1 MSSWIIHKQHATQ
14 TPAFRSR
21 LRSEIRFDAVISTRG
36 VTPIQ
41 VPFVDLKAQYAG
53 IKPEIDAA
61 IQRVVDGAGF
71 ILGEEVSNF
80 EQALAAT
87 VGSRD
92 AVGVSSGT
100 GALLLALLA
109 VGVKPGDEVITT
121 AHTFIAT
128 AEAVSRIGARP
139 VFVDIDPRTYN
150 IDPNQVESAIT
161 ERTKVILP
169 VHLYGQPAE
178 LKPLRD
184 IANRHRLVLIEDAAQ
199 AIAAEYDGQ
208 RCGSIGDL
216 ACFSF
221 YPSKN
226 LGAYG
231 DAGAVTG
238 NDETLL
244 AKVRKLRDH
253 GRISKYEHDELG
265 FGQRIDAIQAAILGA
280 KLPHLEAWTEARR
293 SHARLYNEVLS
304 GADVETPFESRNV
317 RHVYHLYVI
326 RTARRDALLQHL
338 KEKGI
343 DAGIHYPIPVH
354 RQPVYL
360 KLGYGEV
367 SLPATEQAAG
377 EILSLPM
384 YPELR
389 GEQIEYVAQ
398 AVSEGAH

>member
-1 MSSWIIHKQHATQ
+1 VTLCDKIQSHDFA
-14 TPAFRSR
+14 
-21 LRSEIRFDAVISTRG
+21 EG
-36 VTPIQ
+36 VKPIQ
-41 VPFVDLKAQYAG
+41 VPFVDLKAQYTA

-61 IQRVVDGAGF
+61 IQRVLDSTGF
-71 ILGEEVSNF
+71 ILGDEVSHF
-80 EQALAAT
+80 EKSLATT
-87 VGSRD
+87 VGAKD
-92 AVGVSSGT
+92 VVGVSSGT

-109 VGVKPGDEVITT
+109 VGVQPGDEVITT
-121 AHTFIAT
+121 GHTFIAT

-150 IDPNQVESAIT
+150 LDPNQVESAIT
-161 ERTKVILP
+161 ERTRVILA
-169 VHLYGQPAE
+169 VHLYGQPAA
-178 LKPLRD
+178 LNPLRD
-184 IANRHRLVLIEDAAQ
+184 IATRHGLWLIEDAAQ
-199 AIAAEYDGQ
+199 AIGAEYEGE

-244 AKVRKLRDH
+244 ARVRKLRDH

-280 KLPHLEAWTEARR
+280 KLPHLESWTEARR
-293 SHARLYNEVLS
+293 SHAHLYNELLS
-304 GADVETPFESRNV
+304 GAEVETPFESENV

-326 RTARRDALLQHL
+326 RTARRDAMLQHL
-338 KEKGI
+338 RVRGI

-360 KLGYGEV
+360 KLGYGDV
-367 SLPATEQAAG
+367 SLPIAEKAAG

-389 GEQIEYVAQ
+389 SEQIKFVAQ
-398 AVSEGAH
+398 AVKEACALRH

>member
-1 MSSWIIHKQHATQ
+1 MTSWTA
-14 TPAFRSR
+14 AFQSR
-21 LRSEIRFDAVISTRG
+21 PQFEIRFEAIIRSKG
-36 VTPIQ
+36 ATPIQ

-71 ILGEEVSNF
+71 ILGEEVSLF
-80 EQALAAT
+80 EQTLAVTA
-87 VGSRD
+87 GAKD

-109 VGVKPGDEVITT
+109 VGVSPGDEVITT

-139 VFVDIDPRTYN
+139 VFVDIDPQTYN
-150 IDPNQVESAIT
+150 IDPDKVESAIT
-161 ERTKVILP
+161 DRTRVILP

-178 LKPLRD
+178 LNPLRD
-184 IANRHRLVLIEDAAQ
+184 IATRHGLVLIEDAAQ
-199 AIAAEYDGQ
+199 AIAAEYDGK

-244 AKVRKLRDH
+244 ARVRKLRDH
-253 GRISKYEHDELG
+253 GRTSKYEHDELG
-265 FGQRIDAIQAAILGA
+265 FGQRIDALQAAILGA

-293 SHARLYNEVLS
+293 SHARLYNELLS
-304 GADVETPFESRNV
+304 GAGVETPFEAENV
-317 RHVYHLYVI
+317 RHVYHLYVV
-326 RTARRDALLQHL
+326 RTTRRDHLLAQL
-338 KEKGI
+338 KAKGI

-360 KLGYGEV
+360 KLGYGDV
-367 SLPATEQAAG
+367 SLPITEKTAA

-389 GEQIEYVAQ
+389 REQIEYVAQ
-398 AVSEGAH
+398 AVREATH